1 MGTFIRLC
9 LVIDFSVE
17 VFLYLYLHLDWWFNL
32 TVLCRP
38 KPGKSPA
45 FVYEPAVH
53 GSQTPA
59 ASKLLFTLLSV
70 RMPPTQTGVVLL
82 WEEMLSLWVK
92 MSKLQLGRLLSL
104 NPSSVSQ
111 TECQTASLLQLKIH
125 VSLELKATSPSMS
138 LFPRGIAEC
147 KKKRKVKH
155 TQRHSEEAV
164 FPQSVLE

>member
-9 LVIDFSVE
+9 LVIDFTVE
-17 VFLYLYLHLDWWFNL
+17 VFLYLYLHLNL
-32 TVLCRP
+32 TVLCQP

-138 LFPRGIAEC
+138 LFPHGIAEC
-147 KKKRKVKH
+147 KKKEK
-155 TQRHSEEAV
+155 
-164 FPQSVLE
+164 